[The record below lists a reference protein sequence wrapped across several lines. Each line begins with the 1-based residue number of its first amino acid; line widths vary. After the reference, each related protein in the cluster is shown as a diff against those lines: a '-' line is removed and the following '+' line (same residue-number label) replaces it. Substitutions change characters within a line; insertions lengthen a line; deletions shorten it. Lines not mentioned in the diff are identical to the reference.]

1 MFRRK
6 LLLVAQQSALV
17 EPMAKQRFTAITA
30 ASIEPG
36 LVPFNLYTKGDDGRA
51 TLYLRKGLIYTPK
64 RKGIL
69 KELERVF
76 YITSDDK
83 DRYLEYASDRI
94 ENIVNN
100 PEIRV
105 SDKAMI
111 VYGVGKRTVKR
122 LMEDPRSGS
131 VMNSSRRLVESQV
144 ALIFSSPEAA
154 ANMFELSAFDSY
166 TFSHSIN
173 VCTFCIM
180 LGEKLFG
187 DDKQKLWELGMSGLL
202 HDVGKSRIDQN
213 ILEKET
219 CLDAEEWE
227 VMKRHTLF
235 SYEIIREHSLPK
247 PIADAGRHHHERLD
261 GSGYPD
267 GLKGW
272 RIHPTARIVS
282 VADIYDALTSDRPY
296 KSKMTPLEA
305 LHEIAATEPHIDQ
318 GAFNAL
324 LQSVLR
330 NMDLVHDFQ
339 ANKLAGSFHPA

>member
-1 MFRRK
+1 
-6 LLLVAQQSALV
+6 
-17 EPMAKQRFTAITA
+17 MAKQRFAAIAA
-30 ASIEPG
+30 ASIEAGP
-36 LVPFNLYTKGDDGRA
+36 VPFNLYTKDEDGHA
-51 TLYLRKGLIYTPK
+51 TLYLRAGLGFTPQ

-76 YITSDDK
+76 YITSEERDS
-83 DRYLEYASDRI
+83 YLEYASERL
-94 ENIVNN
+94 ERIVNN

-111 VYGVGKRTVKR
+111 VYGVGKRTVQR
-122 LMEDPRSGS
+122 LMEDPRSGT
-131 VMNSSRRLVESQV
+131 VMRSSRRLVEGQV

-154 ANMFELSAFDSY
+154 AQMFELSAFDAY

-187 DDKQKLWELGMSGLL
+187 RDKAKLWELGMAGLL
-202 HDVGKSRIDQN
+202 HDVGKSRIAAH

-219 CLDAEEWE
+219 CLNAEEWE
-227 VMKRHTLF
+227 VMKRHTIF
-235 SYEIIREHSLPK
+235 SYEIITEHSLPK
-247 PIADAGRHHHERLD
+247 AVADAGRHHHERLD

-267 GLKGW
+267 GLSGW
-272 RIHPTARIVS
+272 RIHPTARVVS

-296 KSKMTPLEA
+296 KSKMKPLEA
-305 LHEIAATEPHIDQ
+305 LHEIAATEPHIDKE
-318 GAFNAL
+318 AFNAL

-339 ANKLAGSFHPA
+339 ANRLAGVINIG